1 MQINQEIIKRE
12 LDEFISRIFLLPEIV
27 CIKVRKIIIEN
38 GENRES
44 REEKL
49 QEIMERSYH
58 DCYSD
63 VDLSVVVRLSR
74 KDEVTP
80 AEYMKYIERFGI
92 DTKNCLG
99 FCFVEESNMYR
110 VIFKNGMRYDF
121 GFEFMH
127 EDGAEPIVLQKKEEY
142 SNTNWPLENV
152 NRFWFVQIQALGKLY
167 RNDFL
172 ISNHLANIN
181 LNETL
186 VQQMVLRDME
196 HGTNHHRYGYREE
209 IAYTRNK
216 QKCPIKTGDENFDCI
231 ADKLYCAAVT
241 YEELTGAFYPD
252 SEKRLSVF
260 LELWECYEENR
271 INFS

>member
-1 MQINQEIIKRE
+1 MQINQEIMKKE
-12 LDEFISRIFLLPEIV
+12 LDLFISRIFLLSEIV

-63 VDLSVVVRLSR
+63 IDISVMVRLSD
-74 KDEVTP
+74 KEGVTP
-80 AEYMKYIERFGI
+80 TEYMKHIERFGI

-110 VIFKNGMRYDF
+110 IIFKNGMRYDF
-121 GFEFMH
+121 GFEFLL
-127 EDGAEPIVLQKKEEY
+127 DNNAEPIVLQKKEEY
-142 SNTNWPLENV
+142 SNPNWPLEHI

-172 ISNHLANIN
+172 ISSHLANMN

-186 VQQMVLRDME
+186 VQQMVFRDME

-209 IAYTRNK
+209 IAYIKNK
-216 QKCPIKTGDENFDCI
+216 NKCPIKIGDDSFDLI

-241 YEELTGAFYPD
+241 YEELTEAFYPE

-260 LELWECYEENR
+260 MEIWNCYEQNR